1 MMAMLINQYSFIFV
15 GLFILVF
22 VPVITW
28 QLFGYK
34 WATVTFA
41 IAFVSLV
48 GFQLIASTNSNK
60 ISTPKDFSNV
70 LSAGKPVL
78 LELYSNL

>member
-1 MMAMLINQYSFIFV
+1 MAMLINQYSFIFV

-28 QLFGYK
+28 QLLGYK
-34 WATVTFA
+34 WAAVTFA